1 MPVVPSQRRG
11 RPHGRLRR
19 PFHRPELGGMWG
31 IRSAY
36 IQLLYQN
43 FPFPEHLGADFL
55 GLLFKLMSLL
65 QIKSLARG
73 QAKVINKILVGQ
85 LAVGAYNIVDVN
97 LELVLNI
104 GPGVFRGKY
113 STL

>member
-1 MPVVPSQRRG
+1 
-11 RPHGRLRR
+11 
-19 PFHRPELGGMWG
+19 
-31 IRSAY
+31 
-36 IQLLYQN
+36 
-43 FPFPEHLGADFL
+43 
-55 GLLFKLMSLL
+55 MSLL